1 MSNVS
6 RMFVLYINKCPW
18 KNIEKYMTFL
28 TIQYSLWNAH
38 SQHKPYV
45 TYDHTLNKISLILLG
60 MEYFPNNKCQ
70 TLYSPIH
77 RINFNV
83 SWTAFQVVENNN
95 TPVPIKWTAVD
106 LKHKQILITFFF
118 GQLNNL
124 IKICK
129 NQKQRC
135 RNDII

>member
-1 MSNVS
+1 
-6 RMFVLYINKCPW
+6 
-18 KNIEKYMTFL
+18 
-28 TIQYSLWNAH
+28 
-38 SQHKPYV
+38 
-45 TYDHTLNKISLILLG
+45 